1 MAKYYSLKEENL
13 HEVFEVENIL
23 NISSDDL
30 INEHCKKQSR
40 FGHCT
45 LNHDKL
51 DNIYIS
57 KVNAQFN
64 QNIRLTEK
72 SEPLIALCFNL
83 GAPFQQYISV
93 KENKKYYFQQN
104 SCGLLFINNQ
114 SESEGFY
121 YKNTHLNFLSYYFDQ
136 NFFEKLAF
144 CYPKLLEILYKKYE
158 TGETFTLTKDSMPI
172 TYKMQQILNQLRHE
186 YLVGDMNNMYYESKI
201 ITLLSLQIELTS
213 NQTVSNVETSIKSKT
228 DYNKIHDAKE
238 FLISDITMPLHINEI
253 AKQVGINEDKL
264 KKGFKEVF
272 GNTVFGYLYDYK
284 MSLAS
289 EYLKDH
295 SLSVK
300 EVALRCG
307 YDYLSHFST
316 AFKRYYGC
324 TPLQYRLK
332 K

>member
-1 MAKYYSLKEENL
+1 MAKYYSLREENL
-13 HEVFEVENIL
+13 HEVFEVKNTLDIT
-23 NISSDDL
+23 SDEL
-30 INEHCKKQSR
+30 LNEHSKKHSK

-45 LNHDKL
+45 LKQDKL

-72 SEPLIALCFNL
+72 SEPVIALCFNL
-83 GAPFQQYISV
+83 GSAFQQCISV
-93 KENKKYYFQQN
+93 KENKRYYFKQN

-114 SESEGFY
+114 SKGEGFY
-121 YKNTHLNFLSYYFDQ
+121 HKNTHLDFVSYYFNQ

-144 CYPKLLEILYKKYE
+144 CYPKLLEVLYKKYE
-158 TGETFTLTKDSMPI
+158 TGETFTLTEDSLPI
-172 TYKMQQILNQLRHE
+172 TYKMQQILSQLGQE
-186 YLVGDMNNMYYESKI
+186 YLAGNMNNMYYESKI
-201 ITLLSLQIELTS
+201 VTLLSLQIELTS
-213 NQTVSNVETSIKSKT
+213 NQTVPNIKTYIKSKT
-228 DYNKIHDAKE
+228 DYNKIHEAKD
-238 FLISDITMPLHINEI
+238 FLISDITMPLHINAI
-253 AKQVGINEDKL
+253 SKQVGINEDKL

-272 GNTVFGYLYDYK
+272 GNTIFGYLYEHK

-289 EYLKDH
+289 EYLKDK
-295 SLSVK
+295 SIPIK
-300 EVALRCG
+300 EVAFRCG

-316 AFKRYYGC
+316 TFKRYYGC